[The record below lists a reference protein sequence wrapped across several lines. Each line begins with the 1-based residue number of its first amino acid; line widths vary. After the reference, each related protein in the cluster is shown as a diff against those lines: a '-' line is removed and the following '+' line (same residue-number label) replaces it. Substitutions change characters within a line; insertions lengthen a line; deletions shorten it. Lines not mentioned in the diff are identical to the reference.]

1 MLHMIKKLFSCVIY
15 IRLQENRVRVT
26 HIDSKTTFDEKPYIA
41 IDSKNPKKVI
51 VSAIGSNAYDLRN
64 ATGIDVFNPFS
75 HTRLLVNGFA
85 KAEKIL
91 QHAIREVCKTKL
103 FASPIVVMHPLE
115 KLEGGITDIE
125 LRVYREL
132 AFGAGAREVHIHIGH
147 ELSIDTFSLDQI
159 NEPEIID
166 T

>member
-1 MLHMIKKLFSCVIY
+1 MIKKLFSCIIY

-26 HIDSKTTFDEKPYIA
+26 HIDSQTTFDEKPYIA

-64 ATGIDVFNPFS
+64 ATGVEVFNPFS

-85 KAEKIL
+85 KAEKII

-103 FASPIVVMHPLE
+103 FVSPIVVMHPLE

-132 AFGAGAREVHIHIGH
+132 AFGAGAREVYIHIGN
-147 ELSIDTFSLDQI
+147 ELLIDAFSLDQI

-166 T
+166 I